1 MPSIQFKY
9 TVGETVYVSEEHG
22 GCCKHT
28 PIYKNHIVESFM
40 YMFGKNYYDIGLD
53 EMVEEKYLYSVS
65 EMRVDKKAN
74 MAKEIDC
81 IEEKIESLGG

>member
-9 TVGETVYVSEEHG
+9 AVGETIYVAEEHG
-22 GCCKHT
+22 GCCNHT

-40 YMFGKNYYDIGLD
+40 HMFGQNYYDIGLD
-53 EMVEEKYLYSVS
+53 DMVEEKYLYSAS
-65 EMRVDKKAN
+65 EMRADKKVN
-74 MAKEIDC
+74 MEKEITC